1 MVQGIENIRR
11 LHRQIP
17 VIVRDE
23 VSAAIEKKSEQIV
36 REMKQIAPRGRSRRL
51 IESIGWSWGRSGR
64 AGVRVRRS
72 PRGQQFGRIGV
83 TIFAGGRG
91 AFYARFQEFGTK
103 NMAANPFFFPVWRA
117 NRRSARAVVNAA
129 VRRAFKRINSG
140 RR

>member
-51 IESIGWSWGRSGR
+51 IESIG
-64 AGVRVRRS
+64 
-72 PRGQQFGRIGV
+72 
-83 TIFAGGRG
+83 
-91 AFYARFQEFGTK
+91 
-103 NMAANPFFFPVWRA
+103 
-117 NRRSARAVVNAA
+117 
-129 VRRAFKRINSG
+129 
-140 RR
+140 